1 MTVGVVDRAFY
12 LSLKSLIVSIMT
24 TRQRTNTKNRR
35 KASTSG
41 YNAFPSLAAT
51 KNAPF
56 REPNLIESLI
66 YSICPFSIFKLLF
79 LLFHPGIRNTIQNSL
94 LLPSRFLYYPVLLL
108 FFSFFL
114 SSCFP
119 LPKSLSLAPSLIIV
133 SVDSLCFLQFR
144 ASKGDYH
151 FSFCLFHHHFVLCYL
166 LELLL

>member
-114 SSCFP
+114 SFFLRVFP
-119 LPKSLSLAPSLIIV
+119 SPNLCHWHPPSL
-133 SVDSLCFLQFR
+133 LFR
-144 ASKGDYH
+144 
-151 FSFCLFHHHFVLCYL
+151 LIHFVSYSFVHPKEIIIFHFVCFIIISCCVIC
-166 LELLL
+166 